1 MILKMFILIK
11 TIDVKT
17 QVLKKCKVKNETESF
32 KFFDA
37 LQSMDESFTK
47 SCNCQFSF
55 VHDSLFE
62 IAAYHFGCQ
71 YPDIIL
77 KSMNS
82 DYIANHIKIDKCPF
96 MGINKKNESEK
107 HKSNSD
113 IQHGNTVDEQKG
125 VVDLCIRLK
134 EPYYQLFV
142 ERLYSDIENGEYT
155 NVFRNEALKHP
166 VVAQSLIKIIDG
178 KSYTELYTVFFQRRG
193 ACQKKIY

>member
-17 QVLKKCKVKNETESF
+17 QVLKKCKVKNETENF

-37 LQSMDESFTK
+37 LQSMDESFIK